1 MYSLYYIRGISRFDT
16 PRFANIIEQNKY
28 FDLHKKKTIHEL
40 YPPFFTNS
48 IKMLY
53 TDFDIINNEVNYF
66 SLVFRNK
73 TYYYF
78 IDNVN
83 YIDLGVY
90 EINITLDVI
99 QTYFFDIKIN
109 SINVIRQSIK
119 RWNGNDIN
127 RDYIRENLSNSSDFK
142 KDITYYSIPT
152 NKWLLVEAVS
162 KLDTGSEEYAPSL
175 ITIKDI
181 LITNGTYL
189 YLLPLPSIPKNYQN
203 KKINIFLREELVD
216 QYSYIDYMKALNTLM
231 RNPNVLNIS
240 FINMSEN
247 NNLDYNVV
255 YNETINITINYN
267 SNLYSLK
274 TYLIN
279 KDNVG
284 SVFIEKG
291 VNFINQIEYNIF
303 FDKNTSRRVNFN
315 YRYIPQLLD
324 ENYIDF
330 KWGERLGYTS
340 ISLSKLKSTNLFL
353 DYKYDLCSGERI
365 YNINSS
371 QFFTNIVNKTKQN
384 MRLYNGAWENY
395 IATNKGTLT
404 TGIDLAKQ
412 NNLFQTSKNV
422 FNSSVLGI
430 AGGILGSPSLISG
443 GTGGLLNSY
452 ADYFI
457 KDYNIEQ
464 NLKITKENL
473 IYTPDTEKQ
482 GNTITSDIEN
492 NSLEIFAYSAYVDDI
507 EEVARKLEYF
517 GYKVNKTYRNVT
529 LFGDELYNRLYYNV
543 IKADE
548 IFITISNHINTE
560 DLIFSIKERLR
571 SGLRLWNMIINVEML
586 TNLKYD
592 NVEVE

>member
-1 MYSLYYIRGISRFDT
+1 MYSLYYIKGISRFDT
-16 PRFANIIEQNKY
+16 PRFANIIEQNNY
-28 FDLHKKKTIHEL
+28 FDLHKKKTIDEF

-109 SINVIRQSIK
+109 SINVIRQSIN

-127 RDYIRENLSNSSDFK
+127 REYIRENLSNSTDFK
-142 KDITYYSIPT
+142 RGITYNSIPT
-152 NKWLLVEAVS
+152 NKWLLVEGVS
-162 KLDTGSEEYAPSL
+162 KLDTGSEQYAPSL

-189 YLLPLPSIPKNYQN
+189 YLLPLPNINKAYQN
-203 KKINIFLREELVD
+203 KKINIFLRDELVE
-216 QYSYIDYMKALNTLM
+216 QYTYIDYIKALNSLM

-247 NNLDYNVV
+247 NNLDYNIS
-255 YNETINITINYN
+255 YNETIDITINYN
-267 SNLYSLK
+267 PNVYSLK

-279 KDNVG
+279 TNNVG

-291 VNFINQIEYNIF
+291 VNFINKIEYKIQ
-303 FDKNTSRRVNFN
+303 FDKNTSRGINFN
-315 YRYIPQLLD
+315 YRYIPQLFD

-340 ISLSKLKSTNLFL
+340 ISLSKLKSSKLVL

-371 QFFTNIVNKTKQN
+371 QYFTNIVNKTKQN
-384 MRLYNGAWENY
+384 IRLYNGAWENY
-395 IATNKGTLT
+395 LATNKGTLT

-412 NNLFQTSKNV
+412 NNLFQTSKNI
-422 FNSSVLGI
+422 FNSSALGI
-430 AGGILGSPSLISG
+430 AGSVTGNPSLITG
-443 GTGGLLNSY
+443 ATGGLLNSY
-452 ADYFI
+452 VDYFI

-492 NSLEIFAYSAYVDDI
+492 SSLEIFTYTAYVDDI
-507 EEVARKLEYF
+507 EEVGRKLEYF
-517 GYKVNKTYRNVT
+517 GYKVNKLYNNVT
-529 LFGDELYNRLYYNV
+529 LYGNELYNRVYYNV

-571 SGLRLWNMIINVEML
+571 SGLRLWNMNNNVEML

-592 NVEVE
+592 NVEV

>member
-1 MYSLYYIRGISRFDT
+1 MYSLYYIKGISRFDT
-16 PRFANIIEQNKY
+16 PRFANIIEQTQY
-28 FDLHKKKTIHEL
+28 FDLHKKKTIDEF

-109 SINVIRQSIK
+109 SINIIRQSIK
-119 RWNGNDIN
+119 RWNGNNIN
-127 RDYIRENLSNSSDFK
+127 RDYIRENLSNSSDFRK
-142 KDITYYSIPT
+142 YITYNSIPT
-152 NKWLLVEAVS
+152 NKWLLVEGVS
-162 KLDTGSEEYAPSL
+162 KLDTGTEEYAPSL

-189 YLLPLPSIPKNYQN
+189 YLLPLPSIPKVYQN
-203 KKINIFLREELVD
+203 KKINIFLRDELVE
-216 QYSYIDYMKALNTLM
+216 QYTYIDYIKALNSLM

-247 NNLDYNVV
+247 NNLDYNIS
-255 YNETINITINYN
+255 YNETIDITINYN
-267 SNLYSLK
+267 PNVYSLK

-291 VNFINQIEYNIF
+291 VNFINQRNYNIF
-303 FDKNTSRRVNFN
+303 FDKNTLRGVNFS

-340 ISLSKLKSTNLFL
+340 ISLSKLYNTHLYL

-365 YNINSS
+365 YNINGS
-371 QFFTNIVNKTKQN
+371 QYFTNIVNKTKQN
-384 MRLYNGAWENY
+384 IRLYNGAWENY
-395 IATNKGTLT
+395 LATNKGTLT

-412 NNLFQTSKNV
+412 NNLFQTSKNI
-422 FNSSVLGI
+422 FNSSALGI
-430 AGGILGSPSLISG
+430 AGSVTGNPGLITG
-443 GTGGLLNSY
+443 ATGGLLNSY
-452 ADYFI
+452 IDYFI

-473 IYTPDTEKQ
+473 IYTPDTVKQ

-492 NSLEIFAYSAYVDDI
+492 NSLEIFAYTAYVDDI

-517 GYKVNKTYRNVT
+517 GYKVNKLYNNVT
-529 LFGDELYNRLYYNV
+529 LYGNDLYNRLYYNV

-571 SGLRLWNMIINVEML
+571 SGLRLWNMNNNVEML

-592 NVEVE
+592 NVEV

>member
-1 MYSLYYIRGISRFDT
+1 MYSLYYIKGISRFDT

-28 FDLHKKKTIHEL
+28 FDLHKKKTIDEF

-53 TDFDIINNEVNYF
+53 IDFDIINNEVNYF

-142 KDITYYSIPT
+142 KDITYNSIPT
-152 NKWLLVEAVS
+152 NKWLLVEGVS
-162 KLDTGSEEYAPSL
+162 KLDTGTEEYTPSL

-189 YLLPLPSIPKNYQN
+189 YLLPLPSIPKVYQN
-203 KKINIFLREELVD
+203 KKINIFLRDELVE
-216 QYSYIDYMKALNTLM
+216 QYTYIDYIKALNSLM

-247 NNLDYNVV
+247 NNLDYNIS
-255 YNETINITINYN
+255 YNETIDITINYN
-267 SNLYSLK
+267 PNVYSLK
-274 TYLIN
+274 TYIIN

-291 VNFINQIEYNIF
+291 VNFINQINYNIF
-303 FDKNTSRRVNFN
+303 FDKNTSRGVNFS

-340 ISLSKLKSTNLFL
+340 ISLSKLYNTDLYL

-365 YNINSS
+365 YNINGS
-371 QFFTNIVNKTKQN
+371 QYFTNIVNKTKQN
-384 MRLYNGAWENY
+384 IRLYNGAWENY
-395 IATNKGTLT
+395 LATNKGTLT

-412 NNLFQTSKNV
+412 NNLFQTSKNM
-422 FNSSVLGI
+422 FNSSALGI
-430 AGGILGSPSLISG
+430 AGSVTGNPGLITG
-443 GTGGLLNSY
+443 ATGGLLNSY
-452 ADYFI
+452 IDYFI

-473 IYTPDTEKQ
+473 IYTPDTVKQ

-492 NSLEIFAYSAYVDDI
+492 NSLEIFAYTAYVDDI

-517 GYKVNKTYRNVT
+517 GYKVNKLYNNVT
-529 LFGDELYNRLYYNV
+529 LYGNDLYNRLYYNV
-543 IKADE
+543 IKANE

-571 SGLRLWNMIINVEML
+571 SGLRLWNMNNNVEML

-592 NVEVE
+592 NVEV

>member
-1 MYSLYYIRGISRFDT
+1 MYSLYYIKGISRFDT

-28 FDLHKKKTIHEL
+28 FDLHKKKTIDEF

-127 RDYIRENLSNSSDFK
+127 REYIRENLSNSSDFK
-142 KDITYYSIPT
+142 KDITYNSILT
-152 NKWLLVEAVS
+152 NKWLLVEGVS

-189 YLLPLPSIPKNYQN
+189 YLLPLPNIHKAYQN
-203 KKINIFLREELVD
+203 KKINIFLRDELVE
-216 QYSYIDYMKALNTLM
+216 QYTYIDYIKALNSLM

-247 NNLDYNVV
+247 NNLDYNIV
-255 YNETINITINYN
+255 YNETIDIIINYN
-267 SNLYSLK
+267 PNVYSLK
-274 TYLIN
+274 TYIIN

-291 VNFINQIEYNIF
+291 VNFINQIQYNIF
-303 FDKNTSRRVNFN
+303 FDKNTSRGVNFN
-315 YRYIPQLLD
+315 YRYIPQLFD

-340 ISLSKLKSTNLFL
+340 ISLSKLKNTNLFL

-371 QFFTNIVNKTKQN
+371 QYFTNIVNKTKQN
-384 MRLYNGAWENY
+384 IRLYNGAWENY
-395 IATNKGTLT
+395 LSTNKGTLT

-412 NNLFQTSKNV
+412 NNLFQTSKNI
-422 FNSSVLGI
+422 FNSSALGI
-430 AGGILGSPSLISG
+430 AGSVTGNPALITG
-443 GTGGLLNSY
+443 ATGGLLNSY
-452 ADYFI
+452 VDYFI

-492 NSLEIFAYSAYVDDI
+492 NSLEIFAYTAYVDDI
-507 EEVARKLEYF
+507 EEVGRKLEYF
-517 GYKVNKTYRNVT
+517 GYKVDKLYNNVT
-529 LFGDELYNRLYYNV
+529 LYGNELYNRLYYNV

-571 SGLRLWNMIINVEML
+571 SGLRLWNMNNNVEML

-592 NVEVE
+592 NVEV